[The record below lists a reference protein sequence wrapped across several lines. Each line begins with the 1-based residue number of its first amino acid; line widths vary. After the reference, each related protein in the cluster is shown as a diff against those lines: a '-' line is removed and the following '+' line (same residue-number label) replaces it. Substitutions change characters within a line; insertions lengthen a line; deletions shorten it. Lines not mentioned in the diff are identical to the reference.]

1 MVLFEASG
9 YRLPFPSFPTR
20 RSSDLIDDA
29 LGIIRPALLMQAH
42 VGDCLFTTAISNAA
56 NFITL
61 ACLCLRRQNNHQA
74 MALPPSSPIINV
86 NGLGFYGQGIW
97 ATFIH
102 PVILSQPTRL
112 VGRGERNLVS
122 ISAYPAAVTDLGLI
136 GIGPQGVNKAALDSQ
151 P

>member
-42 VGDCLFTTAISNAA
+42 VGDCLVTTAISNAA

-61 ACLCLRRQNNHQA
+61 ACLCLDRESTRLNSSHVA
-74 MALPPSSPIINV
+74 TSYAVFCLKKKIRSEALSSPGV
-86 NGLGFYGQGIW
+86 GTQ
-97 ATFIH
+97 
-102 PVILSQPTRL
+102 SSTR
-112 VGRGERNLVS
+112 
-122 ISAYPAAVTDLGLI
+122 
-136 GIGPQGVNKAALDSQ
+136 
-151 P
+151 